1 MADTEAVLR
10 DIRHTLEREPRIDL
24 AHQTVNIVFANGQLL
39 LSGEVS
45 DISVKRLVARRA
57 SEVAD
62 VVTVQD
68 ELRVRSEET
77 LPDGEIHD
85 LVHGA
90 LAAEP
95 ALGGCTLRR
104 RHRGGF
110 RTTRIPEIAVGRID
124 VLIARGVVTLSGAV
138 PSIAQKRMA
147 GVLAGWVPGP
157 VDVVNDLSV
166 RPPEE
171 DSDQALAEFL
181 RLVLEKHQRLDAAK
195 IRVGARGGVVTL
207 EGTVRNQAESVTAAR
222 DAWYVLGIRDVI
234 NRLVIE

>member
-10 DIRHTLEREPRIDL
+10 DIRHALEREPRIDL
-24 AHQTVNIVFANGQLL
+24 AHQTINMVFSNGELL

-45 DISVKRLVARRA
+45 DISVKRLAARRA

-62 VVTVQD
+62 VETVQD
-68 ELRVRSEET
+68 ELRVRSGET

-90 LAAEP
+90 LAGDP

-104 RHRGGF
+104 WSRGGF
-110 RTTRIPEIAVGRID
+110 RTTRIPEIGIGRID
-124 VLIARGVVTLSGAV
+124 VVIARGVVTLSGEV
-138 PSIAQKRMA
+138 PSIAQKR
-147 GVLAGWVPGP
+147 LAGLLAWWAPGT
-157 VDVVNDLSV
+157 VDVVNSLSV

-181 RLVLEKHQRLDAAK
+181 RLVLEKHQWLNAAK
-195 IRVGARGGVVTL
+195 IRIGARGGVITL
-207 EGTVRNQAESVTAAR
+207 EGAVRNQAESVTAVR
-222 DAWYVLGIRDVI
+222 DAWYVFGVRDVI
-234 NRLVIE
+234 NRLVID